1 MHSTMPGAGPFGIEV
16 NGGMGK
22 RTLRKNRAECGTRG
36 LGESQEPKTRKS
48 RPPGTPLVN
57 SPCLTFKGYNAAGI
71 QLLAL
76 EGDRHFMKKP
86 LGVSASAVFALVG
99 SLFML
104 GFFVLL
110 GLVLLF
116 SPGRAPLAPEARLG
130 LVVGLAMFG
139 ILGVWGTTTA
149 IGLFRL
155 RNWARVSIL
164 IFAGLL
170 ALTGVFSGPIFLLM
184 PPPPTASPNYGTVRI
199 VIAAIYGALGVL
211 GLFWLYY
218 FLRRATREAF
228 GGTLA
233 VESGGR
239 PLSIS
244 IIGWWLLVTG
254 VISVLASPLRLPVT
268 MFIWVVTGWIAA
280 AWNIAFG
287 AMWTYVGYGLL
298 RLNPIARKI
307 AIAGL
312 SFGAANIIVFFSFPG
327 WEARLATILS
337 RFHSGFFMDEPTH
350 FPTVMII
357 PMVVGLGVP
366 LWFLITTKKA
376 FQARDLTREA

>member
-1 MHSTMPGAGPFGIEV
+1 MPGAGPFGIEA

-48 RPPGTPLVN
+48 LPPGTPLVN

-116 SPGRAPLAPEARLG
+116 SPGRAPLAPEAETWARCRARDVWHSGSVGNDHSHWTVPFAELGAGLDPYLRRL
-130 LVVGLAMFG
+130 A
-139 ILGVWGTTTA
+139 GVDRSVLWANVFADATTA
-149 IGLFRL
+149 NGFAEL
-155 RNWARVSIL
+155 RYSAHRNRRNLWRTRRPRS
-164 IFAGLL
+164 LL
-170 ALTGVFSGPIFLLM
+170 ALLL
-184 PPPPTASPNYGTVRI
+184 PSSRY
-199 VIAAIYGALGVL
+199 
-211 GLFWLYY
+211 
-218 FLRRATREAF
+218 REAF

-327 WEARLATILS
+327 
-337 RFHSGFFMDEPTH
+337 
-350 FPTVMII
+350 
-357 PMVVGLGVP
+357 LGGP
-366 LWFLITTKKA
+366 
-376 FQARDLTREA
+376 ARDDSVAIS